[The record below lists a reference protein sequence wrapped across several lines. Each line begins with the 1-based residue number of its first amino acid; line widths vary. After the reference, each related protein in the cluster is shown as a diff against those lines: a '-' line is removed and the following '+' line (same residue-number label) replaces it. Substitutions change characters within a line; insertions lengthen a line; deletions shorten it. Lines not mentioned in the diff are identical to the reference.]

1 MTITK
6 LKILAKTTVSDY
18 PEESLQKFIEDGV
31 AEVDEIKELFRK
43 LVTSTIIC
51 DGVLLARPEVYN
63 DLVKKFNKF

>member
-1 MTITK
+1 MTIAK
-6 LKILAKTTVSDY
+6 LRTLAETTVAYY